1 MAIRSQKRPDVV
13 TVFVGSVAGD
23 IELYFYLGAVEMGT
37 QIELVKGDMFE
48 GSSDLVVI
56 PCSTIP
62 TITWF
67 VAEHLRSFGIPEPRE
82 KMELGD
88 VAFVDLG
95 RASNIAQVAAMAAS
109 VIAPGGSTLQAIERI
124 GQKLGSYAADN
135 SWLSQISCPLLGTG
149 AGALEPTTAA
159 RALAAGYFA
168 TAPERTLLRI
178 FVLED
183 RLFDRI
189 KAVLVSELDRK
200 MPEVFD
206 SVAVAD
212 RPLRVF
218 ISYTKSSSQHQDWV
232 KAVGIY
238 LRRAGVDAR
247 LDIWH
252 LRPGM
257 DVAQWMA
264 NELDMADRVLLIC
277 DELYAQKADGRHGG
291 VGWEIRII
299 QGDLL
304 QSQATNPDKF
314 VPIVVTEETTGGMP
328 WFIKSVYCL
337 HWPLSLRDDPSLF
350 EELVR
355 IIYRAQEEAP
365 PLGQRPAYVVVRR

>member
-1 MAIRSQKRPDVV
+1 MRS
-13 TVFVGSVAGD
+13 
-23 IELYFYLGAVEMGT
+23 
-37 QIELVKGDMFE
+37 QIELIKGDMFD
-48 GSSDLVVI
+48 GPSDLVVI

-67 VAEHLRSFGIPEPRE
+67 VAEHLRSFKIPEPRE
-82 KMELGD
+82 EMELGD
-88 VAFVDLG
+88 VAFVDLR
-95 RASNIAQVAAMAAS
+95 RASNIAQVAAIAAS
-109 VIAPGGSTLQAIERI
+109 VLAPGGSTLQAIEQI

-149 AGALEPTTAA
+149 AGGLEPTEAA

-168 TAPERTLLRI
+168 TAPERTLLRM

-183 RLFDRI
+183 RVFERI
-189 KAVLVSELDRK
+189 RAVLVSELGRK
-200 MPEVFD
+200 MPEESDNF
-206 SVAVAD
+206 SAAD

-218 ISYTKSSSQHQDWV
+218 ISYAKSNNQHQDWV
-232 KAVGIY
+232 KVVGTY
-238 LRRAGVDAR
+238 LRRAGIDAR

-257 DVAQWMA
+257 DVAQWMC

-291 VGWEIRII
+291 VGWEIRVI

-337 HWPLSLRDDPSLF
+337 HWPPSRRDDPSLF

-365 PLGQRPAYVVVRR
+365 ALGQRPTYVVKR

>member
-1 MAIRSQKRPDVV
+1 
-13 TVFVGSVAGD
+13 
-23 IELYFYLGAVEMGT
+23 
-37 QIELVKGDMFE
+37 
-48 GSSDLVVI
+48 
-56 PCSTIP
+56 
-62 TITWF
+62 
-67 VAEHLRSFGIPEPRE
+67 
-82 KMELGD
+82 
-88 VAFVDLG
+88 
-95 RASNIAQVAAMAAS
+95 
-109 VIAPGGSTLQAIERI
+109 
-124 GQKLGSYAADN
+124 
-135 SWLSQISCPLLGTG
+135 
-149 AGALEPTTAA
+149 
-159 RALAAGYFA
+159 
-168 TAPERTLLRI
+168 
-178 FVLED
+178 VLED
-183 RLFDRI
+183 RAFERI
-189 KAVLVSELDRK
+189 RAVLVSELDHK
-200 MPEVFD
+200 MPEEID

-218 ISYTKSSSQHQDWV
+218 ISYTKSNNQHQDWV
-232 KAVGIY
+232 KAVGTY

-257 DVAQWMA
+257 DVAQWMC

-291 VGWEIRII
+291 VGWEIRVI

-337 HWPLSLRDDPSLF
+337 HWPPSQRDDPSLF

-365 PLGQRPAYVVVRR
+365 PLGQRPAYVVVKM

>member
-1 MAIRSQKRPDVV
+1 MSA
-13 TVFVGSVAGD
+13 
-23 IELYFYLGAVEMGT
+23 
-37 QIELVKGDMFE
+37 QIELIKGDMFE

-62 TITWF
+62 SITWF
-67 VAEHLRSFGIPEPRE
+67 VADHLRSFGIPEPHE
-82 KMELGD
+82 PMEPGD
-88 VAFVDLG
+88 VTFVDLG

-109 VIAPGGSTLQAIERI
+109 VIAPGGTTLQTIERI
-124 GQKLGSYAADN
+124 GRKLGAYAAGN

-149 AGALEPTTAA
+149 AGGLEPTEAA
-159 RALAAGYFA
+159 RALTVGYTA

-178 FVLED
+178 FVLGDWTFE
-183 RLFDRI
+183 RI
-189 KAVLVSELDRK
+189 RAVLVSELDRK
-200 MPEVFD
+200 IPEEVD
-206 SVAVAD
+206 SFAIAD

-218 ISYTKSSSQHQDWV
+218 ISYTKSNSQHQDWV
-232 KAVGIY
+232 KTVATY
-238 LRRAGVDAR
+238 LRHAGVDAR

-257 DVAQWMA
+257 DVAQWMC

-277 DELYAQKADGRHGG
+277 DELYTQKADGRHGG
-291 VGWEIRII
+291 VGWEIRVI

-314 VPIVVTEETTGGMP
+314 VPIVVTEETTGAMP

-337 HWPLSLRDDPSLF
+337 HWPPSQRSDPSLF
-350 EELVR
+350 EQLVR

-365 PLGQRPAYVVVRR
+365 PLGQRPAYVVVKR